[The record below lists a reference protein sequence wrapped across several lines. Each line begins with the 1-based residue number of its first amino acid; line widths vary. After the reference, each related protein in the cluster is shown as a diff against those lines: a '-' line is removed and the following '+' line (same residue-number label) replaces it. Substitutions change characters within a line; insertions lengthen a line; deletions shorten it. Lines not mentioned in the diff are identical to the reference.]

1 MSREAKN
8 ILPSASFGNILY
20 ILMSQL
26 LPSHGPN
33 GSIMMYSLPSTSKSQ
48 GCPWTVRR
56 SCCLTDPTA
65 AKAASA
71 VLSPVVP
78 QLIPCCCTGHDAMKT
93 LLHMAGP
100 SSSEEK
106 NQENLE
112 AMAVIILKHVLF
124 LRCVFLIQLKIVYSF
139 RTKRKAIIF
148 SWMYI
153 TTASQEN

>member
-1 MSREAKN
+1 
-8 ILPSASFGNILY
+8 
-20 ILMSQL
+20 
-26 LPSHGPN
+26 
-33 GSIMMYSLPSTSKSQ
+33 
-48 GCPWTVRR
+48 
-56 SCCLTDPTA
+56 
-65 AKAASA
+65 
-71 VLSPVVP
+71 
-78 QLIPCCCTGHDAMKT
+78 MKT
-93 LLHMAGP
+93 FLHVAGP